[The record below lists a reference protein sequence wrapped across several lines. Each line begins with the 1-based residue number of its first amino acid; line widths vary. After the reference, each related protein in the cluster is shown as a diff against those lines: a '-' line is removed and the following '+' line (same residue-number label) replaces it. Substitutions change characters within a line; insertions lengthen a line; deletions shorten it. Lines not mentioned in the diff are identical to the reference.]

1 MIFLEYISARDAA
14 NKWGISQR
22 QVALL
27 CAESRIPYATMVGNM
42 WIIPASADKPAD
54 AMKVRCMVKDDNIG
68 KPFLKWAGGKGQLL
82 KDISAL
88 YPFEDATLKKYAE
101 PFVGGGAVLFDI
113 LNRYE
118 LDQVYIND
126 INGELMNAY
135 HVVKNN
141 AHELLDVLYKYQE
154 EFIPLDHDG
163 RKEYFSSKRERFN
176 ELKGKFSEGSR
187 IELAALM
194 IFLNKTCFNGL
205 YRVNKKGLYNVP
217 MGKYKNPLICDEKN
231 ILLISEKLRQV
242 KIECGS
248 YKQCLSFVDAETFV
262 YFDPPYRPLTPTAS
276 FTSYT
281 EGSFNDDDQR
291 ELAEFVTEVDDR
303 GALFVLSNSDP
314 RNVDSDDSFFDELY
328 EGYNIKRIG
337 ANRMINSKGSKR
349 GRVTEL
355 LISNF

>member
-1 MIFLEYISARDAA
+1 MIFLEYISARAA
-14 NKWGISQR
+14 ADKWGISQR
-22 QVALL
+22 QVAIL
-27 CAESRIPYATMVGNM
+27 CAESRIPYASMVGNM
-42 WIIPASADKPAD
+42 WMIPANAEKPFNVSNA
-54 AMKVRCMVKDDNIG
+54 RCMVKDDNAG

-82 KDISAL
+82 KDISAV
-88 YPFEDATLKKYAE
+88 YPFANATIKKYIE

-113 LNRYE
+113 LNQYE
-118 LDQVYIND
+118 LEQVYVND
-126 INGELMNAY
+126 INYELINAY
-135 HVVKNN
+135 RAVKNN
-141 AHELLDVLYKYQE
+141 AHELLEVLYKYQE
-154 EFIPLDHDG
+154 EFTPLDHDG
-163 RKEYFSSKRERFN
+163 RKEYFSIKRERFN
-176 ELKGKFSEGSR
+176 ELKGIFSIDSR
-187 IELAALM
+187 VELAALM

-231 ILLISEKLRQV
+231 ILLISDKLRQV

-262 YFDPPYRPLTPTAS
+262 YFDPPYRPLTSTAS

-281 EGSFNDDDQR
+281 EGCFDDEDQR
-291 ELAEFVTEVDDR
+291 ELAEFVKAVDDK

-314 RNVDSDDSFFDELY
+314 KNVDAEDSFFDDLY
-328 EGYNIKRIG
+328 KGYNIKRIS
-337 ANRMINSKGSKR
+337 ANRMINSKGSNR

>member
-1 MIFLEYISARDAA
+1 MEYISARDAA

-54 AMKVRCMVKDDNIG
+54 AMKVRCVVKDDNIG

-88 YPFEDATLKKYAE
+88 YPFENATLKKYAE

-118 LDQVYIND
+118 LGQVYIND

-231 ILLISEKLRQV
+231 ILLISEKLR
-242 KIECGS
+242 
-248 YKQCLSFVDAETFV
+248 
-262 YFDPPYRPLTPTAS
+262 
-276 FTSYT
+276 
-281 EGSFNDDDQR
+281 
-291 ELAEFVTEVDDR
+291 
-303 GALFVLSNSDP
+303 
-314 RNVDSDDSFFDELY
+314 
-328 EGYNIKRIG
+328 
-337 ANRMINSKGSKR
+337 
-349 GRVTEL
+349 
-355 LISNF
+355 